1 MLVYTLDKE
10 EDGGRRIEGIGNSG
24 DSGGPALIRNPD
36 TGRWNIGG
44 VKSNGACCHW
54 GGENEYTRLG
64 GIAYDWIIDNIQ
76 YNDDGPLPSVAI
88 P

>member
-64 GIAYDWIIDNIQ
+64 GIAYDWIMDNI
-76 YNDDGPLPSVAI
+76 
-88 P
+88 